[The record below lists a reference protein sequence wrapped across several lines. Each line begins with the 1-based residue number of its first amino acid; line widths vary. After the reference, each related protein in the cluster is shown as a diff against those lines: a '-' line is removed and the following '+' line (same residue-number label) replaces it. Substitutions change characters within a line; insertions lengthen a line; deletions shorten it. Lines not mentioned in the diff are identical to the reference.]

1 MSSNERRT
9 YSSNNKSN
17 RSGYGSRN
25 FMTEEEIR
33 KINQMN
39 KNLKGEVIQIT
50 SKSILVLVK
59 EFSSYYN
66 NSEKEANIIIV
77 GIDDYIKVIFW
88 SYFSINTC

>member
-39 KNLKGEVIQIT
+39 KNLKGEVIQI
-50 SKSILVLVK
+50 SSSAIFILTK
-59 EFSSYYN
+59 EFASYYAR
-66 NSEKEANIIIV
+66 NSEREANVIKV
-77 GIDDYIKVIFW
+77 GIDDYIKVNFFRHIFL
-88 SYFSINTC
+88 